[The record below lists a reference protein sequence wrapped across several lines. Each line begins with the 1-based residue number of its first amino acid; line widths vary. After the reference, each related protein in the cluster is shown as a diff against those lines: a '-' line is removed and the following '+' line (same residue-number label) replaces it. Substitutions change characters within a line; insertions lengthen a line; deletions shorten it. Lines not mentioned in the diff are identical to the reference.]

1 MTFIKKHRQKVI
13 PLLLWLLI
21 MGGFWIYAQQGDL
34 SPVEML
40 RAVSNLLQDHP
51 LGPVLFLAMFL
62 IRPLLLF
69 SNSVLMLL
77 AGFLYG
83 PVFGLVYALTGETIS
98 AMVAFGIG
106 WFFGK
111 GLLPEGREQSKL
123 EKYAAA
129 LQRNGFEAVLFMRL
143 ILLNYDFV
151 SYTAGI
157 LHVNWLS
164 FLWATILGSLAGTV
178 AYVLAGASIEEEFI
192 DQLPEPDPLLIS
204 VAAVS
209 FVASLALAWYV
220 RRRQQNAAGL
230 SG

>member
-1 MTFIKKHRQKVI
+1 MSFIKKHKQKVI
-13 PLLLWLLI
+13 PLLLWLVI
-21 MGGFWIYAQQGDL
+21 VGGFWIFAQQSDL
-34 SPVEML
+34 SAIEML
-40 RAVSNLLQDHP
+40 QKVVDFLQDNP
-51 LGPVLFLAMFL
+51 LGPVIFLVMFL

-83 PVFGLVYALTGETIS
+83 PILGFVLGLSGSTIS
-98 AMVAFGIG
+98 AMVAFWIG

-111 GLLPEGREQSKL
+111 GLLPEGEQQSKV

-129 LQRNGFEAVLFMRL
+129 LQRNGFEAVLIMRL
-143 ILLNYDFV
+143 VLLNYDFV

-157 LHVNWLS
+157 LHVNWQA

-178 AYVLAGASIEEEFI
+178 AYVLAGASVEGDFTG
-192 DQLPEPDPLLIS
+192 QLPELDPLLIG
-204 VAAVS
+204 VAAVA
-209 FVASLALAWYV
+209 FVASLALAWFV
-220 RRRQQNAAGL
+220 RRRQQKTAGL

>member
-1 MTFIKKHRQKVI
+1 MTSLQKHKQKLI

-21 MGGFWIYAQQGDL
+21 MAGFWIYAQQSEL

-40 RAVSNLLQDHP
+40 QQVIYFLQENP
-51 LGPVLFLAMFL
+51 FGPVIFLAMFL
-62 IRPLLLF
+62 IRPILLF

-83 PVFGLVYALTGETIS
+83 PILGLVLALTGEIIS
-98 AMVAFGIG
+98 AMVAFWIG

-111 GLLPEGREQSKL
+111 GLLPEGQEQSKL
-123 EKYAAA
+123 ERYATA
-129 LQRNGFEAVLFMRL
+129 LQQNGFETVLIMRL

-157 LHVNWLS
+157 LHVNWQA

-178 AYVLAGASIEEEFI
+178 AYVLAGASVEGEFTG
-192 DQLPEPDPLLIS
+192 QLPELDPLLIG
-204 VAAVS
+204 VAAVA
-209 FVASLALAWYV
+209 FVASLLLAWYV
-220 RRRQQNAAGL
+220 RRRQQNATEL

>member
-1 MTFIKKHRQKVI
+1 MTFLQKHKQKLI
-13 PLLLWLLI
+13 PFGLWLLI
-21 MGGFWIYAQQGDL
+21 VGGFWLYAQQSNL
-34 SPVEML
+34 TPVEML
-40 RAVSNLLQDHP
+40 QQVIYFLQENP
-51 LGPVLFLAMFL
+51 FGPVIFLAMFL
-62 IRPLLLF
+62 IRPILLF

-83 PVFGLVYALTGETIS
+83 PILGLVLALSGETIS

-106 WFFGK
+106 WFFGQ
-111 GLLPEGREQSKL
+111 GLLPEGKEQSKL
-123 EKYAAA
+123 EKYATA
-129 LQRNGFEAVLFMRL
+129 LQRNGFEAVLVMRL

-157 LHVNWLS
+157 LHVNWQA
-164 FLWATILGSLAGTV
+164 FLWATLLGSLAGTI
-178 AYVLAGASIEEEFI
+178 AYVLAGASVEGEFTGR
-192 DQLPEPDPLLIS
+192 LPELDPLMIG

-220 RRRQQNAAGL
+220 RRRQQKATGL

>member
-1 MTFIKKHRQKVI
+1 MTFIKKHKRKLI

-21 MGGFWIYAQQGDL
+21 MGGFWIYGQQSDL
-34 SPVEML
+34 SPLEMV
-40 RAVSNLLQDHP
+40 RVVSDLLQDHP
-51 LGPVLFLAMFL
+51 LGPILFLAMFF

-77 AGFLYG
+77 AGFLYD
-83 PVFGLVYALTGETIS
+83 PVFGLVYALAGETIS
-98 AMVAFGIG
+98 AMVAFAIG

-129 LQRNGFEAVLFMRL
+129 LQRNGFEAVLIMRL
-143 ILLNYDFV
+143 VLLNYDFV

-178 AYVLAGASIEEEFI
+178 AYVLAGASIEEEFTG
-192 DQLPEPDPLLIS
+192 QFPELDPLLIG
-204 VAAVS
+204 VAAAA
-209 FVASLALAWYV
+209 FAASLALAWYV
-220 RRRQQNAAGL
+220 RRRQQRAEGAAG
-230 SG
+230 